1 VKIVRSRRGA
11 GLVDVIVTVMI
22 LAATGTIFATVFPA
36 SLACSSNAQEYKLAT
51 AIAQRKIEQL
61 RTMEYESLTQP
72 LLLAAGVIDNFP
84 TSSPY
89 SFTSVDGVGNL
100 LRQGVGTLSIA
111 EAAAD
116 QRLVSVTVSWQ
127 AKTGQARTVQLTTLF
142 ADRRPRQGS

>member
-1 VKIVRSRRGA
+1 M
-11 GLVDVIVTVMI
+11 DVIVTVLI

-89 SFTSVDGVGNL
+89 SFTSVDGV
-100 LRQGVGTLSIA
+100 
-111 EAAAD
+111 AAD
-116 QRLVSVTVSWQ
+116 QRRISVTVSWQ